1 MGMVADMFDKDDQQC
16 AVLWSSIFSC
26 LGTVPGGITGG
37 PVQQYLGFR
46 LIFWIQLILGA
57 FTQLLHLLVAKETR
71 AAILIDHAAKR
82 LRSYGNP
89 NVQGPDDKKKLE
101 GKVSLEGDCASATG
115 GNGFMRDVL
124 AGMCPLYT
132 GPMYKTLSIWNSCLV
147 LFGLGAI
154 FCIPVYVFNSKGP
167 QIRENSKF
175 ARKLEMKKDETLRPE
190 GIELR
195 ECQTLPNKAGRPRTV

>member
-1 MGMVADMFDKDDQQC
+1 MASHAGFPRADQHLVIVCIVSNNFGGIIGGRVMGGLLSAGGSVTMGMVADMFDKDDQQC

-101 GKVSLEGDCASATG
+101 GKVSLEGDWYETISTLPDAHFRAI
-115 GNGFMRDVL
+115 
-124 AGMCPLYT
+124 CPIPFT
-132 GPMYKTLSIWNSCLV
+132 TKRFRRCPH
-147 LFGLGAI
+147 LFL
-154 FCIPVYVFNSKGP
+154 
-167 QIRENSKF
+167 
-175 ARKLEMKKDETLRPE
+175 
-190 GIELR
+190 LR
-195 ECQTLPNKAGRPRTV
+195 EL

>member
-1 MGMVADMFDKDDQQC
+1 MPDAAKASTSLPKPGSHLSWPPFHWFGVVVASLLIGIANCTIYYATIDYMVA
-16 AVLWSSIFSC
+16 
-26 LGTVPGGITGG
+26 TYG
-37 PVQQYLGFR
+37 PY
-46 LIFWIQLILGA
+46 
-57 FTQLLHLLVAKETR
+57 
-71 AAILIDHAAKR
+71 
-82 LRSYGNP
+82 S
-89 NVQGPDDKKKLE
+89 
-101 GKVSLEGDCASATG
+101 ASATG